1 MRKILVVT
9 GTRAEY
15 GLLKWLIREIADDP
29 GLVLQVAATGMHLSP
44 EFGLTYREIEADG
57 FMVDE
62 KVECLLSSDTETGIS
77 KAMGLAMIGFADALT
92 RLAPDVMVVLG
103 DRFEILSAVVAAM
116 NARIPVAH
124 IHGGEATEGLVDEAI
139 RHAVTK
145 MAHFHFTA
153 AEPYRRRVIQLGEDP
168 KRVFNVGA
176 PGLDAIR
183 NVTLLDRRELAASLE
198 ATIGAPLFVVT
209 YHPVTLEEQGPEVA
223 MKALFAALDT
233 FPDATILFTM
243 PNADAA
249 GRTIGSMIRA
259 YASERRD
266 RVVART
272 SLGQQRYFSALA
284 LADAVVGNS
293 SSGIIEAPAFGVPTV
308 NIGDRQ
314 RGRLRAASVID
325 CEATDERIAAAI
337 AKALTPEMRAVA
349 ARKVSPYG
357 HGETAV
363 RIKET
368 LKAVDLGAAVMKRF
382 YDLPGEA
389 T

>member
-1 MRKILVVT
+1 
-9 GTRAEY
+9 
-15 GLLKWLIREIADDP
+15 
-29 GLVLQVAATGMHLSP
+29 
-44 EFGLTYREIEADG
+44 
-57 FMVDE
+57 
-62 KVECLLSSDTETGIS
+62 
-77 KAMGLAMIGFADALT
+77 
-92 RLAPDVMVVLG
+92 
-103 DRFEILSAVVAAM
+103 M